1 MQTTGGKSTASNLPP
16 EASIYGA
23 AHERRNFLSEGLAV
37 AIGAFV
43 GLVPFLAGL
52 MVYLDPLRRR
62 AAGGDFVR
70 IASLDSLPDDGLPRQ
85 YPVVADRNDAWN
97 HYDAQPLGSVFLRR
111 SGDKV
116 EALNAVCPHLGC
128 MVDFLKERDIFRCP
142 CHNSLFEP
150 DGERIIPPDG
160 NCPSPRSLDPL
171 EAQVRGTGATAAVWV
186 KFQNFRTGTAERI
199 PDA

>member
-1 MQTTGGKSTASNLPP
+1 MQTTGGKSTPSQLPP
-16 EASIYGA
+16 EVSAYGIDY
-23 AHERRNFLSEGLAV
+23 RRNFLRESLAV

-43 GLVPFLAGL
+43 GLVPFVAGL

-62 AAGGDFVR
+62 AGAGDFVR
-70 IASLDSLPDDGLPRQ
+70 IASLDSLPDDGVPRQ
-85 YPVVADRNDAWN
+85 FPVVADRNDAWN
-97 HYDAQPLGSVFLRR
+97 HYAAQPLGSVFLRR
-111 SGDKV
+111 SGDQV

-128 MVDFLKERDIFRCP
+128 MVDYLKGREIFRCP

-171 EAQVRGTGATAAVWV
+171 EAQVRGTGGSAAVWV
-186 KFQNFRTGTAERI
+186 KFQNFRTGTPERI
-199 PDA
+199 ADA